1 MPSVTP
7 WKGLHGCGGFQGTTR
22 VWCLPRDYTARGCR
36 DVMGLYRDST
46 LCASCTS
53 GRISKLMQ
61 GEIAPYRT
69 GIANTFCQGPVA
81 TGLYMLRS

>member
-1 MPSVTP
+1 MPLNCLGSDDEELRANHNP
-7 WKGLHGCGGFQGTTR
+7 QGLGSDSP
-22 VWCLPRDYTARGCR
+22 PRGRFY
-36 DVMGLYRDST
+36 VMGLYREST
-46 LCASCTS
+46 LCTSCTS

-69 GIANTFCQGPVA
+69 GIANTLCQGPVA